1 MNTET
6 KEQRMRI
13 RSVVWMCC
21 VAVLMQSAA
30 VSAQSLVIFP
40 AKGQTPEQ
48 QARDE
53 GECQAWAKKNTGIDP
68 LAVANEAAQPPP
80 VSAVP
85 AETGRRGGE
94 RVRGAAG
101 GAAAGA
107 AIGAIAGDA
116 GKGAAIGAVG
126 GAAGGGARKR
136 RTEREAQATQ
146 AQAQAEAQQAAEA
159 KAAEARE
166 KLATFNRAY
175 SACLEGKGY
184 TVK

>member
-1 MNTET
+1 
-6 KEQRMRI
+6 MRI
-13 RSVVWMCC
+13 KTMIATIG
-21 VAVLMQSAA
+21 VAALVQADLA
-30 VSAQSLVIFP
+30 SAQSLVIFP
-40 AKGQTPEQ
+40 AKGQTPQQ

-53 GECQAWAKKNTGIDP
+53 GECQTWAKGNTGIDP
-68 LAVANEAAQPPP
+68 LAVAAQAATPPP
-80 VSAVP
+80 VSAPP
-85 AETGRRGGE
+85 AETGRRRGGE

-107 AIGAIAGDA
+107 AVGAIAGDA

-126 GAAGGGARKR
+126 GAVAGGARKR
-136 RTEREAQATQ
+136 RNEREAQQAQADAQTQ
-146 AQAQAEAQQAAEA
+146 AQQSAEA
-159 KAAEARE
+159 KSAEARE

>member
-1 MNTET
+1 M
-6 KEQRMRI
+6 
-13 RSVVWMCC
+13 
-21 VAVLMQSAA
+21 AA
-30 VSAQSLVIFP
+30 GPLGAQSLVVFP

-48 QARDE
+48 QAKDQ
-53 GECQAWAKKNTGIDP
+53 GECQAWAKQNTGVDP
-68 LAVANEAAQPPP
+68 LAVANEAAEPPP
-80 VSAVP
+80 VAAAP

-116 GKGAAIGAVG
+116 GKGAAIGAAG
-126 GAAGGGARKR
+126 GAMAGGVRKR
-136 RTEREAQATQ
+136 RSERAMEAAREDAQTESDREAQAR
-146 AQAQAEAQQAAEA
+146 AADAQQ
-159 KAAEARE
+159 KM
-166 KLATFNRAY
+166 ATFNRAY